1 MDGIKQRIKDLRKK
15 HGLTMAEFSARIH
28 VSPGNVGDWES
39 EKRSSTP
46 GTKALIAIAEE
57 FQISLDWLIL
67 GRGSAEPSELS
78 ETGQCGSEGEA
89 GAGSVTE
96 KVAHVEQEWPYTSY
110 QNLMSIASTLST
122 SDVDLLSQVANR
134 FKSSTKELL

>member
-1 MDGIKQRIKDLRKK
+1 MDGIKGRIKYLRKK

-57 FQISLDWLIL
+57 FKVSLDWLLL
-67 GRGSAEPSELS
+67 GKVPSGTLES
-78 ETGQCGSEGEA
+78 PDNGEERTPERQSEGEA
-89 GAGSVTE
+89 A
-96 KVAHVEQEWPYTSY
+96 PYQPFQT
-110 QNLMSIASTLST
+110 LMSIASKLST
-122 SDVDLLSQVANR
+122 KDVDLLSQVASR
-134 FKSSTKELL
+134 FKTTTRDI